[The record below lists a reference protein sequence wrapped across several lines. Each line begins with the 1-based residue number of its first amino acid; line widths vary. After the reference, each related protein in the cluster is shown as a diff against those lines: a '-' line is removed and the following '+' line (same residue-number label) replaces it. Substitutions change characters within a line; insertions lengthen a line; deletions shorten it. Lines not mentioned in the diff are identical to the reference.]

1 MNYFYLKIFGLV
13 LFIIAVS
20 YWNTYC
26 SSFIESFSLNSS
38 NKNININGNND
49 KTVVLLGDSILKN
62 NSYVPDGKGVD
73 NILEERNAKVVSLAE
88 NNSKIVD
95 VYGQINRI
103 PLELDS
109 KSSFIFLSSGGNDI
123 LSFYVDQNGDVT
135 DTGFLNTML
144 TAYKKMVK
152 SIQTRMNKCQIV
164 LLDIYYP
171 TSNQFAQYR
180 PIIEEWNTLIANYA
194 RENSLGLLKI
204 SQSVTSSED
213 FTLGIEPSEK
223 GGAKIVQLILDYN

>member
-1 MNYFYLKIFGLV
+1 MNYFYLKIFCLI
-13 LFIIAVS
+13 LFIIIIS

-26 SSFIESFSLNSS
+26 SSFIESFSS
-38 NKNININGNND
+38 NTKGN
-49 KTVVLLGDSILKN
+49 KTIVLLGDSILKN
-62 NSYVPDGKGVD
+62 NSYVSDGKGVD
-73 NILEERNAKVVSLAE
+73 NMIEERNSSIFSLAV

-95 VYGQINRI
+95 VYGQINKI
-103 PLELDS
+103 PLDIN
-109 KSSFIFLSSGGNDI
+109 SSSTFIFLSSGGNDI
-123 LSFYVDQNGDVT
+123 LSFYVDQHGDTT

-144 TAYKKMVK
+144 AAYKKLVK
-152 SIQTRMNKCQIV
+152 SIQTRMDKCQIV
-164 LLDIYYP
+164 ILDIYYP

-204 SQSVTSSED
+204 SQKVTSSDD

-223 GGAKIVQLILDYN
+223 GGAKIAQQILNYN

>member
-1 MNYFYLKIFGLV
+1 MDYFYLKIICLI

-26 SSFIESFSLNSS
+26 SSFIESFSS
-38 NKNININGNND
+38 NKSGN
-49 KTVVLLGDSILKN
+49 KTIVLLGDSILKN
-62 NSYVPDGKGVD
+62 NSYVSDGKGVD
-73 NILEERNAKVVSLAE
+73 NILEERKSNIVSLAV

-95 VYGQINRI
+95 VYEQINEI
-103 PLELDS
+103 PLDINN
-109 KSSFIFLSSGGNDI
+109 SSTFIFLSSGGNDI
-123 LSFYVDQNGDVT
+123 LSFYVDQHGDST

-144 TAYKKMVK
+144 AAYKKLVK
-152 SIQTRMNKCQIV
+152 SIQTRMNKCRIV

-171 TSNQFAQYR
+171 TSNQFSQYR
-180 PIIEEWNTLIANYA
+180 PIIEEWNSLIANYA
-194 RENSLGLLKI
+194 RENSLGLLQI

>member
-38 NKNININGNND
+38 NKNININENND

-73 NILEERNAKVVSLAE
+73 NMLEERNAKVVSLAE

-95 VYGQINRI
+95 VYGQINKI
-103 PLELDS
+103 PLEFDS

-123 LSFYVDQNGDVT
+123 LSFYVDQQKDPT
-135 DTGFLNTML
+135 DTSFLNTML
-144 TAYKKMVK
+144 SEYEKLVKKQKQLV
-152 SIQTRMNKCQIV
+152 
-164 LLDIYYP
+164 
-171 TSNQFAQYR
+171 
-180 PIIEEWNTLIANYA
+180 
-194 RENSLGLLKI
+194 SLGFKNVYIYLGGMFEWLLLQDVYGQK
-204 SQSVTSSED
+204 E
-213 FTLGIEPSEK
+213 FPSDKK
-223 GGAKIVQLILDYN
+223 GEILDFK